1 MSLNGQLTETKFSYE
16 IEPAVTIKLF
26 IFGEFN
32 DDVSQVCR
40 ALSHNHRSVC
50 FYTEF
55 R

>member
-1 MSLNGQLTETKFSYE
+1 MVNWPRQTFHMK
-16 IEPAVTIKLF
+16 IEPAVNKHLF

-40 ALSHNHRSVC
+40 ALSHNRRSVC
-50 FYTEF
+50 FHTEF